1 MHLATLASSVMRMR
15 DYARRVLTH
24 WGPFTLIS
32 AAWEHQ
38 WSIFKDGRC
47 IATRNSRDEAFT
59 YCKENQDA

>member
-1 MHLATLASSVMRMR
+1 MRMR